1 MRTSRCLFGL
11 TLLMI
16 VIGVVACR
24 GRTEQEVAETPAVTT
39 DTPEATAS
47 EAPAAVQEQSVEAHG
62 STTHGALQVR
72 SIQENPTDWFTV
84 LQDGKN
90 VLPGNPELL
99 NKTVELPPGTYEV
112 VVNQTQRTVTIET
125 GKKTTLWTGELI
137 VEGGP
142 DGAFWYPMEGTERR
156 LTSNPPIVNASV
168 DLFPGTYTV
177 FVHVIVGQ
185 PDDNLGTAEVRA
197 GQRTAL
203 RH

>member
-1 MRTSRCLFGL
+1 MRTSRCFFGL

-24 GRTEQEVAETPAVTT
+24 SRTEQEVAETPEVTAET
-39 DTPEATAS
+39 TETTAS
-47 EAPAAVQEQSVEAHG
+47 EAPATVQEQSVEAHG

-72 SIQENPTDWFTV
+72 SLQEQPSDWFTV
-84 LQDGKN
+84 LQDGTD
-90 VLPGNPELL
+90 VLPGNPNLL

-112 VVNQTQRTVTIET
+112 VVNQTQRSVTIET
-125 GKKTTLWTGELI
+125 GKKTILWTGELI

-142 DGAFWYPMEGTERR
+142 SGAFWYPMEGTERR
-156 LTSNPPIVNASV
+156 LAGNPPIVNASV

-177 FVHVIVGQ
+177 FVHVTVGK
-185 PDDNLGTAEVRA
+185 PDDNLGAAEVHV
-197 GQRTAL
+197 GQRTVL